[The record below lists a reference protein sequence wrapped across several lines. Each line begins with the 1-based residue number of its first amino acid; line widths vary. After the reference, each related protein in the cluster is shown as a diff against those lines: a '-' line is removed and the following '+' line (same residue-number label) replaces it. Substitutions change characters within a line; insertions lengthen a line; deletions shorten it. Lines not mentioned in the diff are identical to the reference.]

1 MYCPITTRSPLS
13 LQALD
18 NRDLLLP
25 FRWEYTP
32 AGGKINNNRLLGEI
46 LVRKGTVASSLS
58 VCLSVSRWIKVG
70 GYTSKPWTTVTHN
83 YRRIIMVVIISYYGS
98 WEAEKSKSRDQT
110 DRLGPEAMCLIS
122 TSICRPKC
130 RSPPVS
136 RSQQWS
142 RSHRFGLRL
151 KHSSRR
157 FGMIDGRVY
166 VYTVMD
172 NHTNCDRNYF
182 INRQITA
189 ARGRVYVRR
198 SLWRPCA
205 VDAQCDKLAVR
216 RSLWSARQIHQRQ
229 STGNELFR
237 LTHATRQAGHGGSFV
252 WYTERD
258 VSEKHS

>member
-25 FRWEYTP
+25 IRWEYTP
-32 AGGKINNNRLLGEI
+32 ASGKINNNRLLGEI

-142 RSHRFGLRL
+142 RSQRFGLRL

-157 FGMIDGRVY
+157 FGMID
-166 VYTVMD
+166 
-172 NHTNCDRNYF
+172 
-182 INRQITA
+182 
-189 ARGRVYVRR
+189 GRVYVRR

-252 WYTERD
+252 WYAERD